1 MKLVFIYGP
10 PATGKLTVAKELS
23 KITGYNIFHNHLTV
37 DLIEPILKFG
47 EKNFFEISSRLR
59 LEMMELAAKN
69 NVNLIFTFCYVR
81 DTHDDQFVKDVI
93 KKVEKYKGKVCFVQ
107 LYSDKKELCKR
118 VVGESRK
125 AHGKIRT
132 AKKLN
137 SCLKQYNLF
146 LPIPFVKNLNI
157 DNTKISAKKVA
168 TMIKGKYRL

>member
-1 MKLVFIYGP
+1 MNLVFIYGP
-10 PATGKLTVAKELS
+10 PATGKLTVAKELA
-23 KITGYNIFHNHLTV
+23 KLTGYKVFHNHLTV
-37 DLIEPILKFG
+37 DLITSVLKFG

-59 LEMMELAAKN
+59 LEMIELAAKN

-81 DTHDDQFVKDVI
+81 DHDDKFVKDVI
-93 KKVEKYKGKVCFVQ
+93 RKVKKYNGKICFAQ

-125 AHGKIRT
+125 YHGKIRT

-137 SCLKQYNLF
+137 SCLKEFNLF

-168 TMIKGKYRL
+168 KMIKEKYKL

>member
-37 DLIEPILKFG
+37 DLIESILKFG

-59 LEMMELAAKN
+59 LEMIELAAKN

-81 DTHDDQFVKDVI
+81 DHDDKFIKDVI
-93 KKVEKYKGKVCFVQ
+93 KKVEKYKGRVFFVQ
-107 LYSDKKELCKR
+107 LYCDKKELYRR

-125 AHGKIRT
+125 YHGKIRT
-132 AKKLN
+132 TKKLN
-137 SCLKQYNLF
+137 SCLKEFNLF
-146 LPIPFVKNLNI
+146 LPIPFVKNFNI
-157 DNTKISAKKVA
+157 DNAKVPAKKVA
-168 TMIKGKYRL
+168 KMIREKYKL